1 MLRRWIM
8 RTRAATDSHCILRVT
23 LPRWT
28 LIVFSV
34 LMVISDD
41 QAPDRTFLLQVLR
54 NQVVVFA
61 ALSDLYHDVINLH
74 ASKS

>member
-1 MLRRWIM
+1 MANEPIESSLAHFEQEVNRSIHE
-8 RTRAATDSHCILRVT
+8 TLRV
-23 LPRWT
+23 
-28 LIVFSV
+28 IA
-34 LMVISDD
+34 DD

-61 ALSDLYHDVINLH
+61 ALSDLYHDVINLN

>member
-1 MLRRWIM
+1 MVNEPIEGSLAHFEREVNRSIHE
-8 RTRAATDSHCILRVT
+8 T
-23 LPRWT
+23 
-28 LIVFSV
+28 

>member
-1 MLRRWIM
+1 MVNKPIASSLAHFEQEVNRSIHE
-8 RTRAATDSHCILRVT
+8 T
-23 LPRWT
+23 
-28 LIVFSV
+28 

-41 QAPDRTFLLQVLR
+41 QAPDRTFLLQILR

-61 ALSDLYHDVINLH
+61 ALSDLYHDVINLN